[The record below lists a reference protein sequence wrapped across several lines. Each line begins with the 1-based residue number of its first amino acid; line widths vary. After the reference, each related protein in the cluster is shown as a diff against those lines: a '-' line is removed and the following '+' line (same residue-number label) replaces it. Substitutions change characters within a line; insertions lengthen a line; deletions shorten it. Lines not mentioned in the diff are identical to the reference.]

1 MEWGSGSDQG
11 QPSRGVTRQLR
22 ISEEAADELTDAVR
36 WYEQQRPGLGIDF
49 LNSVDRIL
57 ARIE

>member
-1 MEWGSGSDQG
+1 
-11 QPSRGVTRQLR
+11 VTRQLR